1 MIGLDGCRQETA
13 RDKDIDLERRRHPPL
28 QPATGCGR
36 RREGV
41 LSLLQRDERRPGL
54 PNALQEGDTE
64 WPSGTTWSQP
74 GPGDAPDVVPTGHQP
89 TDNGKVGGRMLPL
102 P

>member
-1 MIGLDGCRQETA
+1 VIGLDGCRQETA
-13 RDKDIDLERRRHPPL
+13 RDKDIDLERRRHPPP

-54 PNALQEGDTE
+54 QNTLQEGDTE
-64 WPSGTTWSQP
+64 WPSGDDLESVRARRCP
-74 GPGDAPDVVPTGHQP
+74 GRGAHGPPADGQW
-89 TDNGKVGGRMLPL
+89 
-102 P
+102 